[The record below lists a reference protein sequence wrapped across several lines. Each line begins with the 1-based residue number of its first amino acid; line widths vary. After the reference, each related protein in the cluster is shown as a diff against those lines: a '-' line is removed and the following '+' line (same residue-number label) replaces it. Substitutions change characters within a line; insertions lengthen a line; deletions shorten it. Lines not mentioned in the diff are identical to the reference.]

1 MRFKFAVIFASACSL
16 IIYFAPL
23 AFAAEPGSPFL
34 ESSSDHFRV
43 RFSMEAE
50 RDTAQS
56 VLRQAEAYYIKIAE
70 DIGYSRY
77 EDFWTWDRRVVIM
90 LYPDQYAYA
99 RFTGSPSWSKGFAS
113 RDTRVFKEHA
123 IVSYDG
129 QQNFLDE
136 VLPHE
141 IAHLML
147 WDYIGAGSTS
157 RMPVWFEEGVAQ
169 LEEKEKSEKVFE
181 AMRPLVLRRGH
192 IPFSSFGGMTVTGE
206 GDPQKVSL
214 FYAQSL
220 SIVLFLIQKYGK
232 DSFYRLCAELR
243 SGSSFEVALDRAYPS
258 VFGSFDTVES
268 RWVRYFDEQ

>member
-1 MRFKFAVIFASACSL
+1 MGFKFTVILVSACFFVLRS
-16 IIYFAPL
+16 APL
-23 AFAAEPGSPFL
+23 VFAADPGKPFL
-34 ESSSDHFRV
+34 EAGSDHFRV
-43 RFSMEAE
+43 RFSMESE
-50 RDTAQS
+50 RGTAQT
-56 VLRQAEAYYIKIAE
+56 VLGRAEAFYIKIAD

-77 EDFWTWDRRVVIM
+77 EDFWTWDHRVVITM
-90 LYPDQYAYA
+90 YPDQYAYA

-113 RDTRVFKEHA
+113 RDTRVFKEHT

-129 QQNFLDE
+129 QENFLDE

-169 LEEKEKSEKVFE
+169 LQEREKSQKVFE
-181 AMRPLVLRRGH
+181 AMRPLVLRHGY
-192 IPFSSFGGMTVTGE
+192 IPFPSFEGMTITGE
-206 GDPQKVSL
+206 NDAQKVSL

-232 DSFYRLCAELR
+232 DAFYRLCAELR
-243 SGSSFEVALDRAYPS
+243 NGRSFEPALARAYPS
-258 VFGSFDTVES
+258 AFGSLDALEG
-268 RWVRYFDEQ
+268 RWVRYFEEQ